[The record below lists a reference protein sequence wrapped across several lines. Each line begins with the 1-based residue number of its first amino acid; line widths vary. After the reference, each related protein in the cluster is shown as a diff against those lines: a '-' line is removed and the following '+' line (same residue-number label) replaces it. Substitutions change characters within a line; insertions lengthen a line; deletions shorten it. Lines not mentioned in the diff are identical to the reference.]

1 MSKILQQKKKKDS
14 PRETLLTIFVGT
26 FLFFEFGIDDNSLAG
41 CVIGEPDP
49 DETST
54 GTSKGL
60 KEAETLKE
68 PELVK
73 REEGLKEPELVKRE
87 GGLKE
92 PELVKREEGLKDP
105 EEGLLKEAFKNL
117 DLEEVG
123 PHQEVLERMRSLLPE
138 VDGNKRKLTQEES
151 FDELTNKFNIITA
164 SFEEVKRAR
173 KAIDTKN
180 P

>member
-41 CVIGEPDP
+41 CMIGEPDP

-60 KEAETLKE
+60 KEAET
-68 PELVK
+68 
-73 REEGLKEPELVKRE
+73 
-87 GGLKE
+87 LKE

-123 PHQEVLERMRSLLPE
+123 PHQEVLELMRSLLPE
-138 VDGNKRKLTQEES
+138 VDGKKRKLTQEES

>member
-73 REEGLKEPELVKRE
+73 REEGLK
-87 GGLKE
+87 
-92 PELVKREEGLKDP
+92 DP

-138 VDGNKRKLTQEES
+138 VDGKKRKLTQEES

>member
-26 FLFFEFGIDDNSLAG
+26 FLLFEFGIDDNSLAG

-73 REEGLKEPELVKRE
+73 REEGLK
-87 GGLKE
+87 
-92 PELVKREEGLKDP
+92 DP

-123 PHQEVLERMRSLLPE
+123 PHQEVLELMRSLLPE
-138 VDGNKRKLTQEES
+138 VDGKKRKLTQEES

>member
-73 REEGLKEPELVKRE
+73 REEGLK
-87 GGLKE
+87 
-92 PELVKREEGLKDP
+92 DP

-123 PHQEVLERMRSLLPE
+123 PHQEVLELMRSLLPE

-151 FDELTNKFNIITA
+151 FDELTNKFNTITA

>member
-73 REEGLKEPELVKRE
+73 REEGLK
-87 GGLKE
+87 
-92 PELVKREEGLKDP
+92 DP

-123 PHQEVLERMRSLLPE
+123 PHQEVLELMRSLLPE
-138 VDGNKRKLTQEES
+138 VDGKKRKLTQEES
-151 FDELTNKFNIITA
+151 FDELTNKFNTITA

>member
-73 REEGLKEPELVKRE
+73 REEGLK
-87 GGLKE
+87 
-92 PELVKREEGLKDP
+92 DP

-123 PHQEVLERMRSLLPE
+123 PHQEVLELMRSLLPE
-138 VDGNKRKLTQEES
+138 VDGKKRKLTQEES